1 MGSEINIEKRPRL
14 SAISRSAI
22 SQTIAGGTPAVLIA
36 FAELQRIARL
46 KDSAQK
52 CEWASKQLQQLRA
65 VINASHVDPDYILI
79 LRATLDRIY
88 GRHICTIAAV
98 PPATEAYCTSL
109 SLMAADLIGNLRSSL
124 DYLTW
129 RLANEFC
136 NGQPRNPKAVQFP
149 ICDRRADYERQ
160 TLLKQQ
166 IHPDA
171 FSFIQRYQPYHG
183 TNGRQDSYFGDY
195 LHPLAH
201 LRNLSNEEKHRVTQ
215 LFLMLPTQISFYPL
229 KFAASEEEVLGQR
242 VERPIYDFIG
252 TDDPISL
259 GMPVVSIQLN
269 GEPDVIERAG
279 SVVPHIA
286 MPGNRPML
294 ESIERLL
301 TFVHMILSDCARDLP

>member
-1 MGSEINIEKRPRL
+1 MKIEKRPRL
-14 SAISRSAI
+14 LTVRRSVI
-22 SQTIAGGTPAVLIA
+22 SQTIAGGAPAALIA

-46 KDSAQK
+46 KDSAHK

-65 VINASHVDPDYILI
+65 VINASHLDYVSI
-79 LRATLDRIY
+79 LRATLDRTS
-88 GRHICTIAAV
+88 GRHICTIAAI
-98 PPATEAYCTSL
+98 PPVEGYCTSL

-129 RLANEFC
+129 RLADEFC
-136 NGQPRNPKAVQFP
+136 NGPPPYPKAVQFP
-149 ICDRRADYERQ
+149 ICDIRADYERQ
-160 TLLKQQ
+160 ARLKQQ
-166 IHPDA
+166 IHPNA
-171 FSFIQRYQPYHG
+171 FSFIERYQPYHG
-183 TNGRQDSYFGDY
+183 TNGRHDSYFGDY

-215 LFLMLPTQISFYPL
+215 LFLMLPTQISFGPL

-242 VERPIYDFIG
+242 VKSPIYDFIG
-252 TDDPISL
+252 TEDPIYL
-259 GMPVVSIQLN
+259 GMPVLSIQLEA
-269 GEPDVIERAG
+269 EPDVIERAG
-279 SVVPHIA
+279 SVIPHIA